1 MMENLEQ
8 ILKRIHAERY
18 ETNDKGFGRL
28 YADIFKD
35 KHRYNPQRKD
45 FMLYDGKRW
54 IDDTEGLAAKTDAK
68 LLSDALVRFAISV
81 DEQGKYL
88 KSVMP
93 LCNIR
98 NRNNM
103 LQDSK
108 DIYYLS
114 NEELDRN
121 DYTLNVQNG
130 ILDLSEDE
138 PKFMEHNPNMLLSK
152 ICNAQYEPS
161 AKCERWE
168 RFLNEVLEN
177 DTEKIRYL
185 QKIAGLSLTGN
196 TEEETCF
203 ILFGKSTRNGKS
215 TFCES
220 LIHLLGDYAVSMKPE
235 SLAQKQNIDSRQ
247 ASGDIARLA
256 GCRLCNASEPPKRM
270 LFDTA
275 LLKTLLGRDSITCRH
290 LYQREFSFVPKFTL
304 LMNTN
309 YLPTITDD
317 TVFSSGRINVIS
329 FNRHFRP
336 EEQDK
341 HLKSKLQSQQE
352 MSGILNW
359 CIRGLYLYRQE
370 GLKPPKIVQDDTALK
385 EELAS
390 LDAEYGKHFEFTRN
404 MYREKLAAAVADR
417 RRGNANKYIKGYFDF
432 DLLNKMNIISQSEV
446 QLTEDELASFCKDA
460 MKSRS
465 EFCVR
470 KVQLMAEQNGFRLN
484 VPSEAKA
491 NAVLDEVAKTASEV
505 IDKFTGEL
513 TGKENGGTG
522 RDGTSMKIRVHAE
535 GTFLNRYEQ
544 QYEKE
549 TVEDVRISRISKQ
562 GFAEMEANKQKKA
575 DQEPVELVNADGVH
589 VTAQSNGTN
598 SAAAYFAKNYS
609 NCMNQKTTEPED

>member
-1 MMENLEQ
+1 M
-8 ILKRIHAERY
+8 
-18 ETNDKGFGRL
+18 
-28 YADIFKD
+28 
-35 KHRYNPQRKD
+35 KD
-45 FMLYDGKRW
+45 FKGDV
-54 IDDTEGLAAKTDAK
+54 DGLANRKIEEIETAK
-68 LLSDALVRFAISV
+68 
-81 DEQGKYL
+81 
-88 KSVMP
+88 
-93 LCNIR
+93 
-98 NRNNM
+98 
-103 LQDSK
+103 
-108 DIYYLS
+108 
-114 NEELDRN
+114 
-121 DYTLNVQNG
+121 
-130 ILDLSEDE
+130 
-138 PKFMEHNPNMLLSK
+138 
-152 ICNAQYEPS
+152 
-161 AKCERWE
+161 
-168 RFLNEVLEN
+168 
-177 DTEKIRYL
+177 
-185 QKIAGLSLTGN
+185 
-196 TEEETCF
+196 
-203 ILFGKSTRNGKS
+203 
-215 TFCES
+215 
-220 LIHLLGDYAVSMKPE
+220 
-235 SLAQKQNIDSRQ
+235 
-247 ASGDIARLA
+247 ARL
-256 GCRLCNASEPPKRM
+256 NP
-270 LFDTA
+270 
-275 LLKTLLGRDSITCRH
+275 
-290 LYQREFSFVPKFTL
+290 
-304 LMNTN
+304 
-309 YLPTITDD
+309 
-317 TVFSSGRINVIS
+317 
-329 FNRHFRP
+329 
-336 EEQDK
+336 
-341 HLKSKLQSQQE
+341 
-352 MSGILNW
+352 
-359 CIRGLYLYRQE
+359 
-370 GLKPPKIVQDDTALK
+370 TALK
-385 EELAS
+385 EELVS

>member
-1 MMENLEQ
+1 MGKFDE
-8 ILKRIHAERY
+8 IRRIM
-18 ETNDKGFGRL
+18 
-28 YADIFKD
+28 
-35 KHRYNPQRKD
+35 KD
-45 FMLYDGKRW
+45 FKGDV
-54 IDDTEGLAAKTDAK
+54 DGLANRKIEEIETAK
-68 LLSDALVRFAISV
+68 
-81 DEQGKYL
+81 
-88 KSVMP
+88 
-93 LCNIR
+93 
-98 NRNNM
+98 
-103 LQDSK
+103 
-108 DIYYLS
+108 
-114 NEELDRN
+114 
-121 DYTLNVQNG
+121 
-130 ILDLSEDE
+130 
-138 PKFMEHNPNMLLSK
+138 
-152 ICNAQYEPS
+152 
-161 AKCERWE
+161 
-168 RFLNEVLEN
+168 
-177 DTEKIRYL
+177 
-185 QKIAGLSLTGN
+185 
-196 TEEETCF
+196 
-203 ILFGKSTRNGKS
+203 
-215 TFCES
+215 
-220 LIHLLGDYAVSMKPE
+220 
-235 SLAQKQNIDSRQ
+235 
-247 ASGDIARLA
+247 ARL
-256 GCRLCNASEPPKRM
+256 NP
-270 LFDTA
+270 
-275 LLKTLLGRDSITCRH
+275 
-290 LYQREFSFVPKFTL
+290 
-304 LMNTN
+304 
-309 YLPTITDD
+309 
-317 TVFSSGRINVIS
+317 
-329 FNRHFRP
+329 
-336 EEQDK
+336 
-341 HLKSKLQSQQE
+341 
-352 MSGILNW
+352 
-359 CIRGLYLYRQE
+359 
-370 GLKPPKIVQDDTALK
+370 TALK

-491 NAVLDEVAKTASEV
+491 NAVLDEVVKTASEV

>member
-1 MMENLEQ
+1 VGGNPVKEIMENLDQ
-8 ILKRIHAERY
+8 ILKKIHAERY
-18 ETNDKGFGRL
+18 ETSDKGFGRL
-28 YADIFKD
+28 YADVFKNQ
-35 KHRYNPQRKD
+35 HRYNPQRKD
-45 FMLYDGKRW
+45 FMFYDGKRW
-54 IDDTEGLAAKTDAK
+54 VDDTEGLAAKADAK
-68 LLSDALVRFAISV
+68 ALSDALVRYAVSV

-88 KSVMP
+88 KAVMP

-108 DIYYLS
+108 DIYYFS
-114 NEELDRN
+114 NEELDQD
-121 DYTLNVQNG
+121 DYILNVQNG
-130 ILDLSEDE
+130 ILDLSGDE

-168 RFLNEVLEN
+168 KFLDEVLEN
-177 DTEKIRYL
+177 DAEKIRYL

-220 LIHLLGDYAVSMKPE
+220 LLHLLGDYAVSMKPE

-304 LMNTN
+304 TMNTN

-341 HLKSKLQSQQE
+341 HLKSKLQIQQE

-359 CIRGLYLYRQE
+359 CIQGLYLYRQE
-370 GLKPPKIVQDDTALK
+370 GLKPPKIVQDDTDTYRSDSDKIGSFLK
-385 EELAS
+385 ECYVKSGKNTPAKEAYEVYAQWCDDCGYGCENKGNFFAELKTKGIFANS
-390 LDAEYGKHFEFTRN
+390 ATVNGRTVRN
-404 MYREKLAAAVADR
+404 VL
-417 RRGNANKYIKGYFDF
+417 KGYSKDDNF
-432 DLLNKMNIISQSEV
+432 V
-446 QLTEDELASFCKDA
+446 QIEDDTDIPFE
-460 MKSRS
+460 
-465 EFCVR
+465 
-470 KVQLMAEQNGFRLN
+470 
-484 VPSEAKA
+484 
-491 NAVLDEVAKTASEV
+491 
-505 IDKFTGEL
+505 
-513 TGKENGGTG
+513 
-522 RDGTSMKIRVHAE
+522 
-535 GTFLNRYEQ
+535 
-544 QYEKE
+544 
-549 TVEDVRISRISKQ
+549 
-562 GFAEMEANKQKKA
+562 
-575 DQEPVELVNADGVH
+575 
-589 VTAQSNGTN
+589 
-598 SAAAYFAKNYS
+598 
-609 NCMNQKTTEPED
+609 